1 MKKIG
6 VLTSGGDAPG
16 MNAAIRSVCRT
27 ALHNQLEC
35 FGIMRG
41 FQGLIDND
49 IKRLPTTAVANIL
62 QRGGTM
68 LKTARCQDFFE
79 EKGRAKAA
87 ANLKEQGI
95 EALVVIG
102 GDGSFKGAQKL
113 YKEQGINVIGVPGTI
128 DNDIVGTDYTIG
140 YDTALNTA
148 VSAIDKI
155 RDTAEAH
162 DRIFIVEVMGRDA
175 GYLALNSG
183 ISCGA
188 QHIFIPEKQE
198 DFDYFVKEV
207 TDDRKRNKL
216 TNLIIVAEGDEFGGA
231 QKINDYLIDRIPNL
245 QSRVT
250 ILGHIQRGGSPTA
263 FDRILA
269 SKMGYAAVNALIQ
282 NKSGEMIGIQGGKII
297 ELGFGTLSSSQR
309 LLEDDLTQM
318 ASILSK

>member
-16 MNAAIRSVCRT
+16 MNAVIRSVCRT
-27 ALHNQLEC
+27 ALHNTVDC
-35 FGIMRG
+35 IGIMRG
-41 FQGLIDND
+41 FQGLIEND
-49 IKRLPTTAVANIL
+49 MKLLPTTAVANIL

-79 EKGRAKAA
+79 KEGRAIAA
-87 ANLKEQGI
+87 ANLKKQGV

-113 YKEQGINVIGVPGTI
+113 FEEHDIKVIGVPGTI

-140 YDTALNTA
+140 FDTALNTA

-155 RDTAEAH
+155 KDTAEAH

-175 GYLALNSG
+175 GYLALSSG

-188 QHIFIPEKQE
+188 QHIFIPEMQE
-198 DFDYFVKEV
+198 DFDRFVKEV
-207 TDDRKRNKL
+207 TDDRKRNKQ

-231 QKINDYLIDRIPNL
+231 QKINEYLLDKVPNL

-250 ILGHIQRGGSPTA
+250 ILGHIQRGGSPSA

-269 SKMGYAAVNALIQ
+269 SKMGYAAVNALLQ
-282 NKSGEMIGIQGGKII
+282 NKSGKMIGIQGGKII
-297 ELGFGTLSSSQR
+297 ELGFGSMSSTQR
-309 LLEDDLTQM
+309 LLEEDLTEM
-318 ASILSK
+318 AAILSK